1 MLKQNDIKEIYEQ
14 TLLTREPVLLPDD
27 IQLQYIQKFLPD
39 CKEAVILDA
48 GCGNGNYTRFLV
60 KNGYIHVHA
69 VDLFDTVAAD
79 GFAYRQAS
87 IDSLPFEDGFFDF
100 IYSNSVIFYLNNPED
115 GVREFGRVLK
125 KDGIVLI
132 TAHTKYSL
140 FTGWRIIKRAL
151 GLKSLD
157 HLKSVRFYSANE
169 YAKMF
174 KENNFDVILI
184 DGYRLS
190 ILIYPMYRKM
200 VRLLEVSL
208 GVRLPLLSSSITKNS
223 VLSQIKSVFAYHSI
237 VVARKKEVLNK
248 LG

>member
-1 MLKQNDIKEIYEQ
+1 MLEQNNIKAIYEQ
-14 TLLTREPVLLPDD
+14 TLLTREPVLSPDD
-27 IQLQYIQKFLPD
+27 IQLQYILKFLPEGKD
-39 CKEAVILDA
+39 TVILDA
-48 GCGNGNYTRFLV
+48 GCGNGNYARFLA
-60 KNGYIHVHA
+60 KKGYADIHA
-69 VDLFDTVAAD
+69 VDLFDAVAAD

-87 IDSLPFEDGFFDF
+87 IDNLSFEDTSFDF

-157 HLKSVRFYSANE
+157 HLKGVRFYSSNE

-174 KENNFDVILI
+174 KQNNFDAILI
-184 DGYRLS
+184 DGYKLS
-190 ILIYPMYRKM
+190 MLLYPAYRKM
-200 VRLLEVSL
+200 ARLLEMFL
-208 GVRLPLLSSSITKNS
+208 GIGLPLLSPSITKNP
-223 VLSQIKSVFAYHSI
+223 VLSWIKSVFAYHSI
-237 VVARKKEVLNK
+237 VVARKK
-248 LG
+248 